1 MPVPVPVPVGVGIAG
16 CALVGS
22 AHASD
27 QILVGTEGRI
37 AALEADKL
45 EPGEEGLVVLEVV
58 LDVTLVQLLN
68 PKPKCRLNP

>member
-1 MPVPVPVPVGVGIAG
+1 MPVLVGVGIAG

-27 QILVGTEGRI
+27 QISVGIEDKI

-45 EPGEEGLVVLEVV
+45 KPGEEGLVVLEVG
-58 LDVTLVQLLN
+58 LDVSLVQLLN

>member
-1 MPVPVPVPVGVGIAG
+1 MLVGAGIAD

-27 QILVGTEGRI
+27 QISVGTEGKI

-45 EPGEEGLVVLEVV
+45 EPGEEELVELEVG
-58 LDVTLVQLLN
+58 LDVSLVQLLN